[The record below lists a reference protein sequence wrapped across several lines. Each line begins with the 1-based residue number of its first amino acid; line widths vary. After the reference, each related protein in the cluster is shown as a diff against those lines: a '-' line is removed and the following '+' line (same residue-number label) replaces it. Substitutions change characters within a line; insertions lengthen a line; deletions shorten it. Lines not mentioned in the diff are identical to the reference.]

1 MLEPPPQLSSITR
14 YLYDLEW
21 HSTAWWGSLVND
33 AAMTTKN
40 TRWLCTVQ
48 VTMSLPLP
56 LICLATSLATAMASA
71 SLAFATAATFS
82 NYLFSQRLRTQITD
96 TIMQPGALIDS
107 SFCADATIGDSDD
120 ASCVEIRWIQQQDH
134 ALGFDVTSARGWME
148 NIEKNE
154 GPKHGVGAYT
164 VLRCDAIYAKQ
175 TCQWKIWGVDYH
187 MRRLCSSFRALTE
200 NVNPETFG
208 GSLGVAWEQASIHQT
223 DSIISALLDDAEI
236 SLMDSMET
244 TEDSHYI
251 NVENV
256 RTLMLTVLW
265 TPAIIDGNTKEKQGT
280 HALNIRGHA
289 TFTGSSRVRS
299 SDGES
304 LPMPISVCLA
314 IPRVPSANALSQL
327 PRRYSAEQRYQS
339 ASTQAVGPEAKISS
353 WCKTRR
359 PLEDMYKVPGSG
371 IGEVLLVGEGQ
382 DTANEG
388 FIDSLEIL
396 EGLTS
401 NLFVICKDGTVR
413 TAPATKVL
421 SGYARNLVSEAI
433 NLTHGLRLDDS
444 KAPLVGDA
452 NDWSEVFITSAV
464 RLIVP
469 VSRVLLPPVGG
480 QESMTLWVPHGSDSN
495 AHPFTELIWSEIHKK
510 LR

>member
-1 MLEPPPQLSSITR
+1 M
-14 YLYDLEW
+14 
-21 HSTAWWGSLVND
+21 
-33 AAMTTKN
+33 MTKN
-40 TRWLCTVQ
+40 TLWLCMVQ
-48 VTMSLPLP
+48 AAKSLSPP
-56 LICLATSLATAMASA
+56 LIFLMTISLTTWMASA
-71 SLAFATAATFS
+71 SFATSASFS
-82 NYLFSQRLRTQITD
+82 NYLISHRARTQTTD

-107 SFCADATIGDSDD
+107 SFCADASIGDSAD
-120 ASCVEIRWIQQQDH
+120 ASCVKIRRIQQQDST
-134 ALGFDVTSARGWME
+134 LGFDVTSARGWME
-148 NIEKNE
+148 RIEKIE
-154 GPKHGVGAYT
+154 GPLHGVGAYT
-164 VLRCDAIYAKQ
+164 VLRCDAIYTKQ
-175 TCQWKIWGVDYH
+175 TCQWKIWGLDYH
-187 MRRLCSSFRALTE
+187 MRRLCSSFRALME
-200 NVNPETFG
+200 NVNPETVG

-223 DSIISALLDDAEI
+223 DSITSALLDDAEI
-236 SLMDSMET
+236 SLMNSMKT

-327 PRRYSAEQRYQS
+327 PRRYSAEQRYQA
-339 ASTQAVGPEAKISS
+339 ASTQSVGPEAKISS

-371 IGEVLLVGEGQ
+371 VGEVLLVGEAQ

-401 NLFVICKDGTVR
+401 NLFVMYKDGTVR
-413 TAPATKVL
+413 TAPGTKVL

-444 KAPLVGDA
+444 KAPLVGDV

-469 VSRVLLPPVGG
+469 VSRVLLPPVGE
-480 QESMTLWVPHGSDSN
+480 QESMTLWELRDSDSN